1 MFYYVIYNSTVLNY
15 SNNNKN
21 LNTFIYGTILYILSH
36 GLINSYDNKFAH
48 YIKTYFWLI
57 FAIDIASIY
66 YMHTYINNDLESDA
80 NSLKSLLDAFK
91 LTKYEKEKEKDSE
104 IKGEIKKDSLD
115 ESKINIKKDDSN
127 EKGTPYNKQKNQSEN
142 NSHNNEPLPFQ
153 FNENNNISMLDDN
166 NTDINDNNDNDNNDN
181 DNNESDP
188 DNMFDQMSDEGS
200 DIDLDNFE
208 MTLNE

>member
-66 YMHTYINNDLESDA
+66 YMHTYLNNDLESDT

-91 LTKYEKEKEKDSE
+91 LTKYEKEKEKEKDSE
-104 IKGEIKKDSLD
+104 IKKEALHGDTEVFDYLED
-115 ESKINIKKDDSN
+115 LL
-127 EKGTPYNKQKNQSEN
+127 EKLN
-142 NSHNNEPLPFQ
+142 N
-153 FNENNNISMLDDN
+153 
-166 NTDINDNNDNDNNDN
+166 
-181 DNNESDP
+181 
-188 DNMFDQMSDEGS
+188 
-200 DIDLDNFE
+200 
-208 MTLNE
+208 